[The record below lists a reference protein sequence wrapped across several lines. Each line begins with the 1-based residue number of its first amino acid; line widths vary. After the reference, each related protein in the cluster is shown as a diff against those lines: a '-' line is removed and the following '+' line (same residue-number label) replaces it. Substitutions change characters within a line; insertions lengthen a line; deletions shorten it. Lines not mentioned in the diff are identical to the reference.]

1 MEESTTSH
9 APWSKEQIEQK
20 VRELTA
26 AEAHVSVEKVQIQ
39 TRPIEDLNFDS
50 LMEIELLMKLE
61 DAFDI
66 NLPDPQPG
74 SDVKMPKSVGEFAD
88 IVRAKLQEESTGD

>member
-1 MEESTTSH
+1 MKNPTTSQMH
-9 APWSKEQIEQK
+9 WTKVQIEQK

-26 AEAHVSVEKVQIQ
+26 AEAHVPVEKVQSE

-50 LMEIELLMKLE
+50 LMEIELVMKLE

-74 SDVKMPKSVGEFAD
+74 SDAKMPKSVGEF
-88 IVRAKLQEESTGD
+88 VEVVQAKLLI